1 MDGMTV
7 STRLAETRDIRT
19 AAELRWKWLTEDSVP
34 TAMPLEEFA
43 AQFEQ
48 WASASSHL
56 CVLLE
61 EDGRAIGMAWLAHSP
76 RVPSPNAFERA
87 TGDIQSVYVV
97 PEARN
102 RGLSR
107 LLLGHVI
114 AIGKERGYERLTV
127 HSKSRSIPVY
137 ERLGFASSGRLMQ
150 IVLQD

>member
-1 MDGMTV
+1 MTV
-7 STRLAETRDIRT
+7 STRVAEARDIRT
-19 AAELRWKWLTEDSVP
+19 AAQLRWRWLAEDTAA
-34 TAMPLEEFA
+34 TAMPPQEFA
-43 AQFEQ
+43 EQFEQ
-48 WASASSHL
+48 WASASSHV

-61 EDGRAIGMAWLAHSP
+61 EDGHAIGMAWLAHSP

-150 IVLQD
+150 LTL